1 MSAADARVSITG
13 KLGLKPITTQNIL
26 FYYAP
31 VQGVLSYTALSINVM
46 NPSLVLRLEV
56 RIGI

>member
-1 MSAADARVSITG
+1 MASASETRISMCG
-13 KLGLKPITTQNIL
+13 KLGLKPLTTHNIL

-46 NPSLVLRLEV
+46 NPSLVLR
-56 RIGI
+56 